1 MHREA
6 SHSSEWFREVVT
18 EEVPPKMLIKAWESI
33 DQEKKEKERFG

>member
-1 MHREA
+1 MCIEKHLIHLNGSGRL
-6 SHSSEWFREVVT
+6 S